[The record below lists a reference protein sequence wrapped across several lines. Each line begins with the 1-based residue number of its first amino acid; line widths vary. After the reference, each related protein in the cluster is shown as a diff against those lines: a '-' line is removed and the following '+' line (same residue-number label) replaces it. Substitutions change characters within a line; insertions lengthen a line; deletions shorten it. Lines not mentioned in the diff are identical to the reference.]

1 MFWGVGLKRRWKGG
15 FLMSSVSIGPA
26 YLFVTSIYQF
36 LKLNNKESKKLQKK
50 GRVGDGGR

>member
-1 MFWGVGLKRRWKGG
+1 
-15 FLMSSVSIGPA
+15 MSSVSIGPA

-50 GRVGDGGR
+50 GRVGDRGR